1 MERIAEVEKGSLQT
15 KCERKWEALGA
26 TIKQVRI
33 EARHNSRIAR
43 VLETNKEGILLCA
56 AYPRIHHSHVSLSEN
71 ILLAFLLLQLMLPD
85 ARCKPCPEN
94 IVFYTNVS

>member
-26 TIKQVRI
+26 TIIKQARI

-43 VLETNKEGILLCA
+43 VLETNKEGILICA
-56 AYPRIHHSHVSLSEN
+56 AYPRMHHSHVFFIRKHSTG
-71 ILLAFLLLQLMLPD
+71 IFTFATH
-85 ARCKPCPEN
+85 AA
-94 IVFYTNVS
+94 